1 MKNSEKGIA
10 IVLVL
15 LIMALMTAMVVE
27 FASMTY
33 TANASL
39 SNWKDSQTLSLAA
52 RSGINLAVK
61 VLSDKYDRYSYTY
74 PGSITMPI
82 PNILENF
89 EGIVVIKA
97 EDENGKFNINSI
109 VMPNNT
115 VNKKEYDSFKRLL
128 KNLELDEKIADK
140 VADWID
146 NDNEPRLE
154 KSEEGAKNAYMDSV
168 SELCLIIDSKSYEKL
183 LPFITVYGIGNIY
196 ANTININSASVP
208 VLMAFDDAITAEL
221 AERIVSYRAVE
232 PFQQTSDIVKVAGF
246 EGSLGQSL
254 MGRITVKASN
264 FRIVSEASV
273 NGIKRIIDSVVG
285 MTYGS
290 FTVMYWQET

>member
-10 IVLVL
+10 VVLVL
-15 LIMALMTAMVVE
+15 LIMAVMTAMVVE

-39 SNWKDSQTLSLAA
+39 ANWRDSQTLSLAT

-61 VLSDKYDRYSYTY
+61 VLSDKYDRYTYTY
-74 PGSITMPI
+74 PGSIAMPI
-82 PNILENF
+82 PNILEKF

-97 EDENGKFNINSI
+97 EDENGKFNINSLI
-109 VMPNNT
+109 MPNNT
-115 VNKKEYDSFKRLL
+115 VNKTEYESFKRLL
-128 KNLELDEKIADK
+128 KNLNLNENIADK

-146 NDNEPRLE
+146 NDKEPRLE

-168 SELCLIIDSKSYEKL
+168 SELYLIIDAESYEKL
-183 LPFITVYGIGNIY
+183 LPFITVYGIGNVYSNI
-196 ANTININSASVP
+196 ININSASIP
-208 VLMAFDDAITAEL
+208 VLMAFDDAITAAL
-221 AERIVSYRAVE
+221 AERIVNYRTVE
-232 PFQQTSDIVKVAGF
+232 PFQHTTDIVKVAGF

-264 FRIVSEASV
+264 FHIISEASV
-273 NGIKRIIDSVVG
+273 NGIKRIIDSIIS
-285 MTYGS
+285 MTSGS
-290 FTVMYWQET
+290 FTVRYWQET

>member
-1 MKNSEKGIA
+1 MKSSEKGIA

-27 FASMTY
+27 FASMTF

-39 SNWKDSQTLSLAA
+39 ANWRDSQTLSLAA

-61 VLSDKYDRYSYTY
+61 VLSDKYDRYTYTY
-74 PGSITMPI
+74 PGSISMPI
-82 PNILENF
+82 PNILEKF

-97 EDENGKFNINSI
+97 EDENGKFNINSL

-115 VNKKEYDSFKRLL
+115 VNKTEYESFKRLL
-128 KNLELDEKIADK
+128 RHLNLDEKIADK
-140 VADWID
+140 IADWID

-196 ANTININSASVP
+196 ANTININSASIP
-208 VLMAFDDAITAEL
+208 VLIAFDDSMTDEL
-221 AERIVSYRAVE
+221 AERIVNYRSVE

-264 FRIVSEASV
+264 FRIISEASV
-273 NGIKRIIDSVVG
+273 NGIKRIIESVVG

-290 FTVMYWQET
+290 FTVSYWQET